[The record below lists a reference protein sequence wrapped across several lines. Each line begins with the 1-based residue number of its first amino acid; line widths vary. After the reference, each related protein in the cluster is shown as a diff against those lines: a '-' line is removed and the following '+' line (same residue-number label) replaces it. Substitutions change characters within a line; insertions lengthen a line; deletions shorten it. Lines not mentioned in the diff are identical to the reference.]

1 MNKLFI
7 LCPHTNLHYCNKTAR
22 GYQAKTEYYF
32 FKGLIDDKLTNFTV
46 NIIQENVIKIV
57 AESLFPAPTL
67 FPGSELLAVP
77 LFFGIIKIELILS

>member
-32 FKGLIDDKLTNFTV
+32 LKALIDDKLTNFTI
-46 NIIQENVIKIV
+46 NIIQENAIKIT
-57 AESLFPAPTL
+57 AESPFPALTV
-67 FPGSELLAVP
+67 FPWSELLQFHCF
-77 LFFGIIKIELILS
+77 LLLLK